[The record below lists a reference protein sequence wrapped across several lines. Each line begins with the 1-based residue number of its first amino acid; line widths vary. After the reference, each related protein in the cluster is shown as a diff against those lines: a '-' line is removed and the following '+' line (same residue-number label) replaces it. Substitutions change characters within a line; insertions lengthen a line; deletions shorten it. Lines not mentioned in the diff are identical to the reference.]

1 MTATSHARP
10 AWHDVIQ
17 HGNAHFTAG
26 RYADALAAFER
37 ALAIVDRL
45 LAGCRVDV
53 ALLISKIVT
62 HHNRAATLVR
72 LQRHSDADE
81 AFRQGHAFAQAIV
94 EEHAFPENVR
104 QAARCHC
111 RMIYSEWRVFCS
123 EHGHHLHASDE
134 KEFTTPFETS
144 SAMTTACTT
153 VH

>member
-1 MTATSHARP
+1 MTATSHVRP

-26 RYADALAAFER
+26 RYADALAAFDR

-53 ALLISKIVT
+53 ALLVSKIVT

-94 EEHAFPENVR
+94 EEQAFPENLR
-104 QAARCHC
+104 RAARCHC
-111 RMIYSEWRVFCS
+111 RMIFSEWRGFCS
-123 EHGHHLHASDE
+123 EHGHHLDGSDE
-134 KEFTTPFETS
+134 TVLAAPFDTS
-144 SAMTTACTT
+144 SAVTSAT